1 MVAQG
6 DYVRE
11 ERARRLVGR
20 LGRKKRTQR
29 NGEGFWRSGVRNGF
43 VVTKRHER
51 LGRKIDQDQSM
62 WRVAAKDVLRC

>member
-29 NGEGFWRSGVRNGF
+29 NGEGF
-43 VVTKRHER
+43 
-51 LGRKIDQDQSM
+51 L
-62 WRVAAKDVLRC
+62 AKWGTTASV